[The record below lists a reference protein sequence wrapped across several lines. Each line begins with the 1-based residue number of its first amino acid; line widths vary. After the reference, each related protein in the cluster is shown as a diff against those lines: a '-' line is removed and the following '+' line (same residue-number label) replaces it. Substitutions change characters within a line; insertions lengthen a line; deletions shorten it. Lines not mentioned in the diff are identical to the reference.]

1 MPINGNGL
9 PQPRLRRDYR
19 LKLIEA
25 TQGNRSIL
33 GCIVLA
39 AIGREPSNPPF
50 FRGKATI
57 AADGQIYCDFVERG
71 ECQGVSVYHAG
82 ARVGDDEDFARN
94 ILSLALHC
102 DLNDEER
109 IEFLAR
115 VNAWIGTDHRSKG
128 RIAKVLVT

>member
-1 MPINGNGL
+1 MNKL
-9 PQPRLRRDYR
+9 PQPIMRRDYR

-39 AIGREPSNPPF
+39 AIGREPSNPPY

-57 AADGQIYCDFVERG
+57 AEDGQIYCDFVERG
-71 ECQGVSVYHAG
+71 ARPGANVYHTG
-82 ARVGDDEDFARN
+82 ARVGDDEDFSRN
-94 ILSLALHC
+94 IVSLVMHC
-102 DLNDEER
+102 DLNDVER

-115 VNAWIGTDHRSKG
+115 VNAWIGTDNRTKG